1 MDNLM
6 TLQNE
11 IIVSESINSNP
22 VSITESKTSK
32 RGKRLTE
39 EQRQQVLDLFN
50 SGVSRSDI
58 ASKIGCS
65 HSAVNDIINK
75 ESVSKIADRGSKAVD
90 NFTVELKKLLT
101 KKQELESGLK
111 DSESLFQTKADE
123 LKKQFDKLYEIELQ
137 KLKNSILTQAQNELN
152 EINNSISNYK
162 EMLSVLFA

>member
-1 MDNLM
+1 M

-11 IIVSESINSNP
+11 NIVSESINSNP
-22 VSITESKTSK
+22 VSTTESKPSN
-32 RGKRLTE
+32 RGKRLTK
-39 EQRQQVLDLFN
+39 EQRQQVLELFN

-75 ESVSKIADRGSKAVD
+75 ESVSKIADRGTKAVD
-90 NFTVELKKLLT
+90 NFTFELKKLLT
-101 KKQELESGLK
+101 KKQDLESGLK

-137 KLKNSILTQAQNELN
+137 KLKNSILKQAQNDLN

>member
-6 TLQNE
+6 TLQNDN
-11 IIVSESINSNP
+11 IVSESINSNP
-22 VSITESKTSK
+22 VSTTESKPSN
-32 RGKRLTE
+32 RGKRLTK
-39 EQRQQVLDLFN
+39 EQRQQVLELFN

-75 ESVSKIADRGSKAVD
+75 ESVSKIADRGAKAVD
-90 NFTVELKKLLT
+90 NFTFELKKLLT
-101 KKQELESGLK
+101 KKQDLESGLK

-123 LKKQFDKLYEIELQ
+123 LKKQFDRLYEIELQ
-137 KLKNSILTQAQNELN
+137 KLKNSILTQAQNDLN

>member
-11 IIVSESINSNP
+11 NIVSESINSNL
-22 VSITESKTSK
+22 VSTTESKPSK

-90 NFTVELKKLLT
+90 NFTVELKKLLN